1 MDCLDHGGR
10 RAFIPVLGCALALA
24 AAIFTALPACAQA
37 DAQGLPKVIRLIVP
51 FAAGGSTDVIGRLLA
66 ERLAPALGASVV
78 VENRPGAGATL
89 GADAVAKGPADG
101 SMLVISS
108 TSSIAPVPLMRA
120 KMPYDP
126 VKDFAHL
133 AIIGTFANGLLL
145 RGDSPIGSLD
155 ELLAQIRAQP
165 DRFSFASVGVGSSG
179 HLTGELLQNKGG
191 LRLVHVPYKGASQ
204 AVVDLIGGRVDI
216 QFESLVSAGPNIK
229 NGKLKL
235 IAVASPERSRLYPE
249 VPAIAERVPGV
260 IGAPWFGVSASAKVP
275 AATLARLEAAI
286 VGVLRDPET
295 RKKLEEL
302 GMDPS
307 GAGSAE
313 FVARIHE
320 ENRVW
325 GPIIEALGIRI
336 Q

>member
-1 MDCLDHGGR
+1 MSSFKHTC
-10 RAFIPVLGCALALA
+10 RAVLWTCSALIGLA
-24 AAIFTALPACAQA
+24 SAVFNPSSAWAQA
-37 DAQGLPKVIRLIVP
+37 TEQTLPKVIRLVVP
-51 FAAGGSTDVIGRLLA
+51 FAAGGSTDVIGRMLA
-66 ERLAPALGASVV
+66 EKLGPALGASVV

-89 GADAVAKGPADG
+89 GADAVAKGPTDG
-101 SMLVISS
+101 SMLLVSS
-108 TSSIAPVPLMRA
+108 TSSIAPVPLMRS

-126 VKDFAHL
+126 IQDFAHI
-133 AIIGTFANGLLL
+133 AVIGSFANGLLV
-145 RGDSPIGSLD
+145 RGDSTVATLRDLI
-155 ELLAQIRAQP
+155 ERARAQP

-216 QFESLVSAGPNIK
+216 QFESLVSAGPNIR

-235 IAVASPERSRLYPE
+235 LAVASPERSRLYPD
-249 VPAIAERVPGV
+249 VPAIAELVPGV
-260 IGAPWFGVSASAKVP
+260 VGAPWFGVSASAKVTP
-275 AATLARLEAAI
+275 AVLARLHSGI
-286 VGVLRDPET
+286 LKVLRDPET
-295 RKKLEEL
+295 RKKLEAM

-307 GAGSAE
+307 GDGPRE
-313 FVARIHE
+313 FLARIHE

-325 GPIIEALGIRI
+325 GPIISELGIRI

>member
-1 MDCLDHGGR
+1 MIAVASTLIGCGSLLVGPSGARAQSGGE
-10 RAFIPVLGCALALA
+10 AS
-24 AAIFTALPACAQA
+24 
-37 DAQGLPKVIRLIVP
+37 LPKVIRLVVP
-51 FAAGGSTDVIGRLLA
+51 FAAGGSTDVIGRMIA
-66 ERLAPALGASVV
+66 EKLSTALGTSVV

-101 SMLVISS
+101 SMLLVSS

-120 KMPYDP
+120 RMPYDP
-126 VKDFAHL
+126 VNDFAHI
-133 AIIGTFANGLLL
+133 AVIGSFANGLLV
-145 RGDSPIGSLD
+145 RGDSPIGTLK
-155 ELLAQIRAQP
+155 ELIDQARAQP

-179 HLTGELLQNKGG
+179 HLTGELLQQKGN
-191 LRLVHVPYKGASQ
+191 LKLVHVAYKGAAQ

-216 QFESLVSAGPNIK
+216 QFESLVSAGPNIR

-235 IAVASPERSRLYPE
+235 LAVASPERSRLYPE
-249 VPAIAERVPGV
+249 VPAIAEVVPGV
-260 IGAPWFGVSASAKVP
+260 VGAPWFGISASAKVP
-275 AATLARLEAAI
+275 PAVLSRLESGI
-286 VGVLRDPET
+286 LSVLRDAET
-295 RKKLEEL
+295 RTKLSEL

-307 GAGSAE
+307 GEGPRE

-325 GPIIEALGIRI
+325 GPIISALGIRI